1 MLNYARQPISFVKG
15 DGSWLY
21 DAQGKAYL
29 DGLCGISVTS
39 LGHNHP
45 AVTAAIQDQ
54 ASKLLHT
61 SNLFHIEW
69 QEKLASALAAQSDL
83 ENNVHNGLDKTAAN
97 SPRDNSPRDNSPSD
111 NSQDRVFFANSGT
124 EANEA
129 AVKLARLYTA
139 NQVDNPLIVT
149 FSGSFHGRTM
159 AMIAATAGDK
169 IKAGFEPILPG
180 FLHLPFNDCAALE
193 KAFAEHSNIIA
204 VMLEPVQGEGG
215 IHIADLEFLNSIE
228 KLCKDKNRRHRA
240 LIIMDEIQ
248 SGNGRCGEF
257 FAFSQFNKEGA
268 DINPDIV
275 TTAKALGNGM
285 PIGACIAKQEI
296 AAVLVPGKHGSTFG
310 GNPLC
315 CRVGHT
321 VVTQIVEHQ
330 LPQRATAL
338 GLKLVSRFNELL
350 SHASGVKEIRQK
362 GLMIGIQLDR
372 DCGELVAKGLEAG
385 VVLNVTSGSVVRL
398 LPPLTMSD
406 NDAEELAKKVSMI
419 INTFLAQ

>member
-1 MLNYARQPISFVKG
+1 MLNYARQPVSFVKG

-29 DGLCGISVTS
+29 DGLSGISVTG

-54 ASKLLHT
+54 ASALLHT

-69 QEKLASALAAQSDL
+69 QEKLASALAVQSNL
-83 ENNVHNGLDKTAAN
+83 ENNASNE
-97 SPRDNSPRDNSPSD
+97 

-139 NQVDNPLIVT
+139 NRVDNPLIVT

-159 AMIAATAGDK
+159 GMIAATAGDK

-193 KAFAEHSNIIA
+193 KAFAEHANIIA

-215 IHIADLEFLNSIE
+215 IHIAEIEFLNCIE
-228 KLCKDKNRRHRA
+228 KLCKEKKRQHRA

-248 SGNGRCGEF
+248 SGNGRCGEY
-257 FAFSQFNKEGA
+257 FAFAQCNKEGA
-268 DINPDIV
+268 NINPDIV

-296 AAVLVPGKHGSTFG
+296 ATVFVPGKHGSTFG

-315 CRVGHT
+315 CRVGYT
-321 VVTQIVEHQ
+321 VVTQIIVNQ

-350 SHASGVKEIRQK
+350 SNVSGVKEIRQK

-372 DCGELVAKGLEAG
+372 DCGELVANGLEAG

-406 NDAEELAKKVSMI
+406 DDAEELASKVSSI
-419 INTFLAQ
+419 INAFLVQ